1 MSRSNLHSVIGLCT
15 NSITYPHLRGT
26 LQGKAPKK
34 DTALREDLEVWLHS
48 VSVSLQGWLSV
59 AFRAAAEEEKQ
70 LPFFSIVSHE
80 WLKASLPQFKVWPGD
95 VIQSSLRIC
104 IDFIQ
109 IQLRPVLF
117 SWKLIILQNHEIE
130 VMKSVNLIGKVQ
142 YITTNILSSSE
153 SGSRWYTILNHD
165 VWIQMVYNI
174 KLVISL

>member
-34 DTALREDLEVWLHS
+34 DTTLREDLEVWLHS
-48 VSVSLQGWLSV
+48 VSISLQGWLSM
-59 AFRAAAEEEKQ
+59 AFRAVQQKRKNS
-70 LPFFSIVSHE
+70 LSFSVVSHL

-109 IQLRPVLF
+109 IQLWPVLF
-117 SWKLIILQNHEIE
+117 SWKLIILQYHETE
-130 VMKSVNLIGKVQ
+130 VIKCVNLIGKVQ
-142 YITTNILSSSE
+142 FITINILSSSE
-153 SGSRWYTILNHD
+153 SGSRWYTILKRVSGSRWYTILN
-165 VWIQMVYNI
+165 
-174 KLVISL
+174 